1 MNVINNLGLTSVAI
15 VGGILAVNGSI
26 TVGVIAAFISYSRQF
41 TRPLNDLA
49 NIFNI
54 FQSAVAGAERV
65 FQVIDEPEEVV
76 DKPKAISLTQAKG
89 EVRFEHVSF
98 GYKKESP
105 ILNDISFAAKTGSH
119 IALVGPTGAGKT
131 TIINLLTRFYDV
143 ESGRITI
150 DGTDIR
156 DFTRES
162 LRNTF
167 GIVLQDTYLFTGTI
181 KDNIKYGRLDATDDE
196 VVEAA
201 KMANAHYFI
210 TRLPDGYETMLS
222 ESGGNLSQGQRQLLA
237 IARAILSDPAILI
250 LDEATSSVDT
260 RTELAIQN
268 AMRKV
273 MEGRTSFM
281 IAHRLSTIREADT
294 IMVIDDGQIKEQ
306 GSHQELIA
314 QNGQYRHMYES
325 QFKNVQTS

>member
-1 MNVINNLGLTSVAI
+1 MK
-15 VGGILAVNGSI
+15 LAQGSI
-26 TVGVIAAFISYSRQF
+26 I
-41 TRPLNDLA
+41 
-49 NIFNI
+49 
-54 FQSAVAGAERV
+54 
-65 FQVIDEPEEVV
+65 
-76 DKPKAISLTQAKG
+76 
-89 EVRFEHVSF
+89 
-98 GYKKESP
+98 
-105 ILNDISFAAKTGSH
+105 
-119 IALVGPTGAGKT
+119 
-131 TIINLLTRFYDV
+131 
-143 ESGRITI
+143 I
-150 DGTDIR
+150 DGVDIR
-156 DFTRES
+156 DYTRES
-162 LRNTF
+162 LRDTF

-181 KDNIKYGRLDATDDE
+181 KENIKYGRFEATDDE

-210 TRLPDGYETMLS
+210 TRLPKGYETMLS

-273 MEGRTSFM
+273 MAGRTSFM

-294 IMVIDDGQIKEQ
+294 IMVIDDGRIKEQ
-306 GSHQELIA
+306 GSHQELIN